1 MVNKRT
7 LWLVTTALGCV
18 AQPALAQDQ
27 QSAAD
32 APQDIVVTGY
42 RASLEQ
48 ARDLK
53 RKSAIIQDS
62 IAADDIAAFPDLN
75 LAEAIQRLPGVAIN
89 REAGEG
95 RRISL
100 RGLGPDFTRVQ
111 LNGMEVLGN
120 VDSPQD
126 SRGQNSRDRAFD
138 FNLFA
143 AELFN
148 RVDVEKS
155 YQAIQT
161 EGGLAGTV
169 GLHTGRPFD
178 YAGTKAVVSAQLG
191 TNTLTKDAQP
201 RFTGLLSK
209 NWGNFGVLISGA
221 YSHRNTREEG
231 FDTYRWRR
239 NKANGSDVSAL
250 TADQQAKIA
259 SGDLRFARGNRLSV
273 WDSTQDRLGLTAAI
287 QWKPSDKINLALDGL
302 YGEFKADRFETHLAS
317 RGGGGSTWLGGAQ
330 TFAGVTYK
338 NSKINQIHWNDQ
350 NEVDYLDVDGANTA
364 TETRTQK
371 TKNIFK
377 QLVLSGDAALSDN
390 LKFFFTGGVER
401 SSYDMPVSDKFY
413 LEAYG
418 GVISDY
424 RGGTYSLVN
433 TYKWDTGNPALWHAH
448 NLLISSNYQD
458 SAFDTAKGRFEFS
471 VSPDD
476 KLSFGGEWRR
486 FENSGYSRGGQV
498 NVYQTEFQTG
508 KVSANIANY
517 AQVYTGYSGQNWVV
531 VDYNK
536 ALSQLG
542 IDRNAYLG
550 PKLSVYGVEERTGAA
565 FAQYDW
571 DHHLGSLPF
580 RGNIGVRYYRT
591 DLTSSGFSTG
601 TDSKGNT
608 IGSGS
613 ASIGKSYDG
622 VLPAMNLTLELQ
634 KGLQVRF
641 SAAKNIN
648 RPTLSALAA
657 NASVSLNDDGTYS
670 VSVGNPDLKP
680 YKSTDLNLSIEHY
693 FGRVGYV
700 ALGGFYKH
708 LDGFIATK
716 TLSNVPYSITGQPTT
731 LAPNLTPN
739 TIITSYSIPVNLDG
753 TDLVGMELAGQ
764 ADFTFLPAPFD
775 HFGASGNFTY
785 LDSKYDY
792 RKIYGADAIRTTLEG
807 LSHVNA
813 NATLY
818 YQDARFDARVS
829 VNYRSGYVY
838 SASPVSTSL
847 GKDQDLT
854 GYAPTT
860 YVDASAHYNL
870 TSKVQ
875 LTLDAINLT
884 NQREKQY
891 SDSTQRLYVVTRAGT
906 TVMGGVRISF

>member
-1 MVNKRT
+1 MLHKRT
-7 LWLVTTALGCV
+7 LLLVSTALGLA

-27 QSAAD
+27 QAPAATSGGEE
-32 APQDIVVTGY
+32 IVVTGY

-48 ARDLK
+48 SRELK

-62 IAADDIAAFPDLN
+62 IAADDIANFPDLN

-155 YQAIQT
+155 YQASQT

-169 GLHTGRPFD
+169 GLHTARPFD

-209 NWGNFGVLISGA
+209 NWGDFGVLISGA

-239 NKANGSDVSAL
+239 NKANGSDISSL
-250 TADQQAKIA
+250 TAAEQAKIN

-273 WDSTQDRLGLTAAI
+273 WDSTQDRLGLTAAV

-302 YGEFKADRFETHLAS
+302 YGEFKGNRFETHLAS
-317 RGGGGSTWLGGAQ
+317 RGGGGSTWLGGGQ

-338 NSKINQIHWNDQ
+338 NSKVNAIGWNDQ
-350 NEVDYLDVDGANTA
+350 NEVDYLDVSGANTA
-364 TETRTQK
+364 TETRNQQ
-371 TKNIFK
+371 TKNVFK
-377 QLVLSGDAALSDN
+377 QLVFSGDAELAEGLTMRF
-390 LKFFFTGGVER
+390 LGGVER
-401 SSYDMPVSDKFY
+401 SSFDVPLSDKFY
-413 LEAYG
+413 LEGYG
-418 GVISDY
+418 DVISDY
-424 RGGTYSLVN
+424 RGGTYVLKN
-433 TYKWDTGNPALWHAH
+433 TYKWDVANPANWHAREIDMSA
-448 NLLISSNYQD
+448 NSQD
-458 SAFDTAKGRFEFS
+458 SAFDTG
-471 VSPDD
+471 
-476 KLSFGGEWRR
+476 KLSFDYALSPNDTLVFGGEWRR
-486 FENSGYSRGGQV
+486 FKNSGYSRIADDVLLPQFRAG
-498 NVYQTEFQTG
+498 T
-508 KVSANIANY
+508 VSANIANY

-531 VDYNK
+531 VDYDK
-536 ALSQLG
+536 ALAQLG
-542 IDRNAYLG
+542 VSRDAN
-550 PKLSVYGVEERTGAA
+550 LSAPQSVFAVEERTKAA
-565 FAQYDW
+565 FAQYQW
-571 DHHLGSLPF
+571 DHMLGAIPF
-580 RGNIGVRYYRT
+580 RGNIGLRYYRT
-591 DLTSSGFSTG
+591 DVISTG
-601 TDSKGNT
+601 IASFGAKNA
-608 IGSGS
+608 SG
-613 ASIGKSYDG
+613 AAEARIERSYDG
-622 VLPAMNLTLELQ
+622 VLPAANLIFEVD
-634 KGLQVRF
+634 KGVLVRF
-641 SAAKNIN
+641 SAGKNIN
-648 RPTLSALAA
+648 RPSLGAMAA
-657 NASVSLNDDGTYS
+657 NGSVNLGDNNEYS
-670 VSVGNPDLKP
+670 VSVGNPNLKP
-680 YKSTDLNLSIEHY
+680 YKSTDLNLSLEYY
-693 FGRVGYV
+693 FGKVGFL
-700 ALGGFYKH
+700 AAGPFYKH

-716 TLSNVPYSITGQPTT
+716 SVNNVKYSETGLPTNLSPG
-731 LAPNLTPN
+731 LTPD
-739 TIITSYSIPVNLDG
+739 TLITTFSRPINLGG
-753 TDLVGMELAGQ
+753 TDLVGIEIAGQ
-764 ADFTFLPAPFD
+764 ADFAFLPAPFNR
-775 HFGASGNFTY
+775 FGAAGNFSY

-792 RKIYGADAIRTTLEG
+792 TTIYGPDAIRTTLEG

-818 YQDARFDARVS
+818 YQDSRFDARIS
-829 VNYRSGYVY
+829 ANYRSGYVY

-860 YVDASAHYNL
+860 YVDASAHYKL
-870 TSKVQ
+870 SDAIQ

-891 SDSTQRLYVVTRAGT
+891 SDSSQRLYVVTRAGT